1 MTCSKL
7 LRAAAALAWLALPQA
22 GWSVFDPVNDDTD
35 IFLANPAFTST
46 RPNVLIFVDNTA
58 NWSATTGAPGC
69 PDATNPFCK
78 KYGGVKAALTSTISG
93 MSDAY
98 NVGLALFVETGS
110 PNNNTAG
117 AYVRYG
123 VRQMVTANKD
133 QLVNMINGLDINGDK
148 GNNADYSL
156 TMMEVYNYFAGV
168 TDYSG
173 HGKLKADGGDSLYFP
188 SGRVALAGS
197 PLAAGALPANG
208 GTAQTYVSPIVDGC
222 QKNFLVFISNGT
234 ANDQPGD
241 LTTVQTKLTNIAGAA
256 PSTISITPN
265 HEQGI
270 WADEFAKYM
279 ANSDC
284 NQAFAGVQNVITYT
298 IDIIPG
304 STGNDP
310 DHTALL
316 KSMALNGKGK
326 YFAITDLSNSSQLEN
341 AKVNLVGSPG

>member
-1 MTCSKL
+1 MTCSKF

-58 NWSATTGAPGC
+58 NWAATTGAPGC

-123 VRQMVTANKD
+123 VRQMLTANKD

-173 HGKLKADGGDSLYFP
+173 H
-188 SGRVALAGS
+188 
-197 PLAAGALPANG
+197 GALPANG

-270 WADEFAKYM
+270 WADEFAKFM